1 MTYYITRAQGGSV
14 LGKYPQLKNFK
25 LEFEQPRNG
34 RLVELI
40 NIDSLEELHKL
51 MDEVSNDVVISLY
64 ENDDY
69 PTIIIYD
76 GYLE

>member
-1 MTYYITRAQGGSV
+1 MTYYITRAQSGSV
-14 LGKYPQLKNFK
+14 LGKYPQLKSFK
-25 LEFEQPRNG
+25 LEFEQLRNG

-51 MDEVSNDVVISLY
+51 MDEVTNDVVISLY

-69 PTIIIYD
+69 PTIIICD

>member
-1 MTYYITRAQGGSV
+1 MKYYITRAQSGSV
-14 LGKYPQLKNFK
+14 LDKYPQLKNFK
-25 LEFEQPRNG
+25 LEFEQTQNG
-34 RLVELI
+34 KEVLI

-51 MDEVSNDVVISLY
+51 MDEVTNDVVISLY
-64 ENDDY
+64 ENDNY

>member
-1 MTYYITRAQGGSV
+1 MKYYITRAQSGSV
-14 LGKYPQLKNFK
+14 LDKYPQLKNFK
-25 LEFEQPRNG
+25 LEFKQTQNSKE
-34 RLVELI
+34 VLI

-51 MDEVSNDVVISLY
+51 MNEVDNDVVISLY

>member
-1 MTYYITRAQGGSV
+1 MKYYITRAQSESV
-14 LGKYPQLKNFK
+14 LDKYPQLKNFK
-25 LEFEQPRNG
+25 LEFEQTQNG
-34 RLVELI
+34 KAALI
-40 NIDSLEELHKL
+40 NIGSLEELHKL
-51 MDEVSNDVVISLY
+51 MDEVSNDVVISLH

>member
-1 MTYYITRAQGGSV
+1 MKYYITRAQSGSV
-14 LGKYPQLKNFK
+14 LDKYPQLKNFN
-25 LEFEQPRNG
+25 LEFKQLRNG
-34 RLVELI
+34 KLVELI

-64 ENDDY
+64 ENDNY

>member
-1 MTYYITRAQGGSV
+1 MKYYITRAQSGSV
-14 LGKYPQLKNFK
+14 LDKYPQLKNFK
-25 LEFEQPRNG
+25 LEFEQTQNDKA
-34 RLVELI
+34 VLI

-51 MDEVSNDVVISLY
+51 MDEVTNDVVISLY
-64 ENDDY
+64 ENDNY

>member
-1 MTYYITRAQGGSV
+1 MKYYITRAQSGSV
-14 LGKYPQLKNFK
+14 LDKYPQLKNFK
-25 LEFEQPRNG
+25 LELTQTQNG
-34 RLVELI
+34 KEVLI
-40 NIDSLEELHKL
+40 NIDSLEELHEL
-51 MDEVSNDVVISLY
+51 MDEVTNDVVISLY

>member
-1 MTYYITRAQGGSV
+1 
-14 LGKYPQLKNFK
+14 
-25 LEFEQPRNG
+25 
-34 RLVELI
+34 
-40 NIDSLEELHKL
+40 

-64 ENDDY
+64 ENDNY

>member
-1 MTYYITRAQGGSV
+1 MKYYITRAQSGSV
-14 LGKYPQLKNFK
+14 LDKYPQLKNFK
-25 LEFEQPRNG
+25 LELTQTQNDKA
-34 RLVELI
+34 VLI

-51 MDEVSNDVVISLY
+51 MNEVDNDVVISLY
-64 ENDDY
+64 ENDNY

>member
-1 MTYYITRAQGGSV
+1 MKLENIKEGSV
-14 LGKYPQLKNFK
+14 FKQIPQEIYQVFS
-25 LEFEQPRNG
+25 
-34 RLVELI
+34 LVAV
-40 NIDSLEELHKL
+40 DKL
-51 MDEVSNDVVISLY
+51 MDEVSNDVVISLH

>member
-1 MTYYITRAQGGSV
+1 MKYYITRAQSESV
-14 LGKYPQLKNFK
+14 LDKYPQLKNFK
-25 LEFEQPRNG
+25 LEFKQTQNG
-34 RLVELI
+34 KAVLI

-51 MDEVSNDVVISLY
+51 MDEVTNDVVISLY
-64 ENDDY
+64 ENDNY

>member
-1 MTYYITRAQGGSV
+1 MKYYITRAQSGSV
-14 LGKYPQLKNFK
+14 LDKYPQLKNFK
-25 LEFEQPRNG
+25 LEFKQTQNSKE
-34 RLVELI
+34 VLI

-51 MDEVSNDVVISLY
+51 MNEVDNDVVISLY
-64 ENDDY
+64 ENDNY